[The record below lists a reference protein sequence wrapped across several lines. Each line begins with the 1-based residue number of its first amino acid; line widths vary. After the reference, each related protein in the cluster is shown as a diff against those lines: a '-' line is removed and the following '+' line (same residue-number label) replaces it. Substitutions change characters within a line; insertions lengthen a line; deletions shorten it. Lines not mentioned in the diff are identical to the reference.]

1 MLWVC
6 KRLGIGMIKFEHN
19 SLVLDSSHSKEDQ
32 KAVNDF
38 IEYKIQQELK
48 QALAKVSGNREK
60 SS

>member
-1 MLWVC
+1 
-6 KRLGIGMIKFEHN
+6 MIKFEHN

-38 IEYKIQQELK
+38 IEYKIQQEREQLVEK
-48 QALAKVSGNREK
+48 FSGNQER

>member
-1 MLWVC
+1 MDMP
-6 KRLGIGMIKFEHN
+6 RIGRHMIKFEHN

-38 IEYKIQQELK
+38 IEYKLQQEREQLIQK
-48 QALAKVSGNREK
+48 FSGNQER

>member
-6 KRLGIGMIKFEHN
+6 KRLGAGMIKFEHN

-38 IEYKIQQELK
+38 IEYKIQQEKEQL
-48 QALAKVSGNREK
+48 LAKLSGDREK